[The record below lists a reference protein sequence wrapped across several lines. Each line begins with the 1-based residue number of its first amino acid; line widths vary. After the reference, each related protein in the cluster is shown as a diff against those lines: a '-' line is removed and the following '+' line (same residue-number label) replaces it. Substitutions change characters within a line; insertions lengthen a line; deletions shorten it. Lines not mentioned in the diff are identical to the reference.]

1 MSIVRQN
8 PFRVLGLLGDS
19 TERELQKQIATIK
32 RFAEVGKTKS
42 FDYDF
47 EFLGVVSRDMDDI
60 QHAARTIEQ
69 AHKKL
74 LYSLFWFVKNN
85 QFDEIALNNLKDQ
98 NTDNAIYVWNKT
110 LRSGIT
116 SKNYSSYHNLS
127 TLYIALAT
135 GNGSLENQYLRK
147 GIELKKELIHSECL
161 LNFSELVTGNG
172 VATESSAVSKLF
184 VDEIIEM
191 LSPYIGANKGMSTHD
206 LISLFSGFPDD
217 IGKYVSSKHT
227 ELPLANIEKMVEKT
241 TAKRKDNR
249 SVAAEYGDQLFRL
262 TREDRALLRSVL
274 GDDDIQY
281 QMAVNRV
288 ADEVIQCSID
298 YFNEWCDSDELDP
311 GDLALKIAGYAKSIG
326 PTGQVRNRIYEN
338 TETIQEWVDEKPER
352 EQQRKTGKEVAFIT
366 NLLQKFPEYPSVD
379 TCSSLV
385 ISCTPKL
392 SVIRSELGAENEF
405 YLEVSSAVAN
415 YALGGLVDLIN
426 GQQDYVMRKVIP
438 LSAFTDSISAVIS
451 VIDKISKM
459 DVTSDARSRIYTN
472 RTTILNIQSQI
483 KAHIKS
489 SSGACYIAT
498 MVYGDYDHPQV
509 KVLRNYRDRHLSSS
523 FGGKMFIRV
532 YYAMSPSMVSL
543 LNNQRMINRIIRR
556 LLDKLITSIT
566 S

>member
-1 MSIVRQN
+1 MSIVKQN

-47 EFLGVVSRDMDDI
+47 EFLGVLSRDMDDI

-98 NTDNAIYVWNKT
+98 NTANAIYVWNKT

-172 VATESSAVSKLF
+172 VATESSDVSKLF
-184 VDEIIEM
+184 VDEIIEL
-191 LSPYIGANKGMSTHD
+191 LSPHIGASEGISTHG

-217 IGKYVSSKHT
+217 IRKYVSSKHT
-227 ELPLANIEKMVEKT
+227 ELPLSNIEKLVEKT
-241 TAKRKDNR
+241 TAKRKSNK
-249 SVAAEYGDQLFRL
+249 SAAAEYGDQLFRL
-262 TREDRALLRSVL
+262 THDDRTLLRSVL
-274 GDDDIQY
+274 GVDDVVF

-288 ADEVIQCSID
+288 ADEVMQCSID
-298 YFNEWCDSDELDP
+298 YFNEWHDSDELDP

-326 PTGQVRNRIYEN
+326 PTGQSKNRIDEN
-338 TETIQEWVDEKPER
+338 TETIKVWVDDKPER
-352 EQQRKTGKEVAFIT
+352 EQQRRTGKEVAFIS
-366 NLLQKFPEYPSVD
+366 NLLHKFPEHPSINACSGLVD
-379 TCSSLV
+379 FCM
-385 ISCTPKL
+385 PKL
-392 SVIRSELGAENEF
+392 SIIRSEFGAENEF

-415 YALGGLVDLIN
+415 YALGGLVDYMN
-426 GQQDYVMRKVIP
+426 GQQELVVRNAIP
-438 LSAFTDSISAVIS
+438 LSSFTDTVSAVIS
-451 VIDKISKM
+451 VIHLISKM
-459 DVTSDARSRIYTN
+459 DVTSDVRRRIYTN
-472 RTTILNIQSQI
+472 RTTILNIQSQLE
-483 KAHIKS
+483 AHKKS

-498 MVYGDYDHPQV
+498 MAYGDYDHPQV

-523 FGGKMFIRV
+523 FGGRMFIRI

-556 LLDKLITSIT
+556 LLDKLIMSIT